1 MSARQEK
8 LVEEANRRLVANMY
22 ERVLKPLDSGP
33 VDEFFA
39 RDYVQHNPLAATGAQ
54 GLKDFL
60 DWARA
65 RAPTAEHRV
74 KRMFVDGDYVIA
86 HVHVIINPGDTG
98 NAVVDIFRV
107 ANGRIAEHW
116 DVAQEV
122 PAKAANT
129 NGMF

>member
-22 ERVLKPLDSGP
+22 ERVLKPLDSSR

-39 RDYVQHNPLAATGAQ
+39 TDYVQHSPLAATGAQ

-65 RAPTAEHRV
+65 RAPAAEHRV

-98 NAVVDIFRV
+98 NAVVDIFRI

-122 PAKAANT
+122 PTEAANT